1 MGTNQR
7 DKQKNKL
14 AEYWKAFIDTV
25 GALIWKMNF
34 ILEFQGFAIRCQDDG
49 RSAGFHLLFRVIWDY
64 YSPKLLKFT
73 LSNHLMKQITLPLQ
87 LSFSDYKTLLKSS
100 DWRIRVLH
108 FLQENWA

>member
-49 RSAGFHLLFRVIWDY
+49 RSAGFHLLFRVIGRLF
-64 YSPKLLKFT
+64 SE
-73 LSNHLMKQITLPLQ
+73 ITEIYIIK
-87 LSFSDYKTLLKSS
+87 SFDETNYFAFA
-100 DWRIRVLH
+100 IVL
-108 FLQENWA
+108 FGL

>member
-49 RSAGFHLLFRVIWDY
+49 RSAGFHLLFRVIWEIILRNY
-64 YSPKLLKFT
+64 WNLHYQIIWWNKLLCLCNCPF
-73 LSNHLMKQITLPLQ
+73 
-87 LSFSDYKTLLKSS
+87 
-100 DWRIRVLH
+100 RIIRPY
-108 FLQENWA
+108 